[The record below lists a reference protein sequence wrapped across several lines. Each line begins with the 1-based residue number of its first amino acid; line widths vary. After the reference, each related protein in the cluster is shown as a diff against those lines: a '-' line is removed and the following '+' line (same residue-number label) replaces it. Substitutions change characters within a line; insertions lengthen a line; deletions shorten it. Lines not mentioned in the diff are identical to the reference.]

1 MYVPYIDLQYK
12 HSGMF
17 ANHKYVG
24 LPYPKN
30 QKMSDL
36 IPLVTLLKMRPRDS
50 QSSRD
55 NATPSIGTSS
65 LGSDEEVP
73 PMGFRVVLYF
83 KIGHCQD
90 LFVELF
96 INQCQG

>member
-1 MYVPYIDLQYK
+1 MYVPYIEYRTLTFDLWYK
-12 HSGMF
+12 HSDMF

-36 IPLVTLLKMRPRDS
+36 IPLVTLLKIRPRDS

-55 NATPSIGTSS
+55 NATPSSGTSS
-65 LGSDEEVP
+65 LGSCEEVP
-73 PMGFRVVLYF
+73 PLGFRVDCMYF
-83 KIGHCQD
+83 ISKLVTVRIY
-90 LFVELF
+90 L
-96 INQCQG
+96 